1 MGIALL
7 QRRIYHW
14 LDGYGGSGAVTFAV
28 STIFVIAIVA
38 CVAAGMAVTVH
49 ELSPDGRTLAV
60 STIAVTQ
67 LLFVAEYILRIFS
80 APARDAKHWAS
91 HTRSRLEYLR
101 SPMGIIDLVAL
112 TPGLLLVTGAEPWFD
127 DVAALFVLLK
137 LARYNPA
144 LGLLGTVI
152 RNERKPLTAALV
164 SVFILMV
171 LAAGIVYL
179 IERDAQPKAFSS
191 VPASMWWA
199 ITTMATVGYGD
210 MTPITPLGRMFGG
223 FIMLLGIATFAL
235 PAGIMG
241 SGFVTELQ
249 RRDQQNSWKTVARL
263 PLFSDLEAVR
273 IASIARLLQHEFVPK
288 GHVIV
293 QKGAKAVAMYF
304 VTAGTVE
311 VDVEPKPV
319 RLGPG
324 SHFGEIALLRDVL
337 RTATVTSVTDCK
349 LLSLSVADFRA
360 LMEEQ
365 PELRTK
371 LEDTTA
377 ARSATPP
384 R

>member
-112 TPGLLLVTGAEPWFD
+112 TPGLLLMTGAEPWFD

-137 LARYNPA
+137 LARYSPA

-371 LEDTTA
+371 LEDA
-377 ARSATPP
+377 VASRDATPP

>member
-28 STIFVIAIVA
+28 STIFVIAVVA
-38 CVAAGMAVTVH
+38 CVAAGMAVTVQ

-171 LAAGIVYL
+171 LAAGVVYL
-179 IERDAQPKAFSS
+179 IERDAQPKAFTN

-210 MTPITPLGRMFGG
+210 MTPITPLGRLFGG

-241 SGFVTELQ
+241 SGFVSELQ

-263 PLFSDLEAVR
+263 PLFADLEAVR

-304 VTAGTVE
+304 LTAGTVE

-324 SHFGEIALLRDVL
+324 SHFGEVALLRDVV

-371 LEDTTA
+371 LEEIVASRD
-377 ARSATPP
+377 ATPP

>member
-1 MGIALL
+1 MGIASLE
-7 QRRIYHW
+7 RRIYHW
-14 LDGYGGSGAVTFAV
+14 LDGYGSSGRVTFAI
-28 STIFVIAIVA
+28 STVFVISIIA

-49 ELSPDGRTLAV
+49 ELPLHWRKVAQSIIGT
-60 STIAVTQ
+60 TQ
-67 LLFVAEYILRIFS
+67 FLFFAEYILRIFS
-80 APARDAKHWAS
+80 APARDAKHRIAPG
-91 HTRSRLEYLR
+91 RSRLEYLR
-101 SPMGIIDLVAL
+101 SPMGIIDLLAL
-112 TPGLLLVTGAEPWFD
+112 TPGVLLVTGAEPWFD

-152 RNERKPLTAALV
+152 RNERKPLMAAFV

-171 LAAGIVYL
+171 LAAGVVYL

-210 MTPITPLGRMFGG
+210 MTPITPLGRLFGG

-241 SGFVTELQ
+241 SGFVSELQ
-249 RRDQQNSWKTVARL
+249 RRDQMNSWKTVARL
-263 PLFSDLEAVR
+263 PLFADLEAVR
-273 IASIARLLQHEFVPK
+273 IAAIARLLQHEFVPK

-304 VTAGTVE
+304 LTSGTVE

-324 SHFGEIALLRDVL
+324 SHFGEVALLQDVV

-360 LMEEQ
+360 LMDEQ
-365 PELRTK
+365 PELRTR
-371 LEDTTA
+371 LEDAIA
-377 ARSATPP
+377 ARNATPP